1 MDQTTTQRNSHP
13 SSRTSQRA
21 VLGTILTCVACLA
34 LYVAQAPAEKRD
46 LDALRAQRAQAEL
59 SWRLDELRAVIA
71 SYRSTHGTNPGQGAG
86 SSVDA
91 GWFDRAYASSR
102 ASRAYDDAANAR
114 LERGVPA
121 NPING
126 RSDVRFLAN
135 DEPWPVQA
143 DDGSGWL
150 YKPSTGELRANC
162 RGRCVDSTRDFYEL

>member
-1 MDQTTTQRNSHP
+1 MAHPTPPRNPHP
-13 SSRTSQRA
+13 SSRNSQRA
-21 VLGTILTCVACLA
+21 VLCTVLTCVAGLV

-59 SWRLDELRAVIA
+59 SWRLDELRAVIET
-71 SYRSTHGTNPGQGAG
+71 YRAKHGTNPGQGAD
-86 SSVDA
+86 SSVD
-91 GWFDRAYASSR
+91 GKWFERAYASSR
-102 ASRAYDDAANAR
+102 ALHAFDDSAHAR

-135 DEPWPVQA
+135 DEPWPAHA

-162 RGRCVDSTRDFYEL
+162 RGAGPDAGRAYYEM

>member
-1 MDQTTTQRNSHP
+1 MAQPTAQRNSNP
-13 SSRTSQRA
+13 SSRSSQRA
-21 VLGTILTCVACLA
+21 VLATILTCVACLV

-59 SWRLDELRAVIA
+59 SWRLDELRAVID
-71 SYRSTHGTNPGQGAG
+71 SYRANHGTNPGQGAG
-86 SSVDA
+86 SAVDA
-91 GWFDRAYASSR
+91 AWFDRAYASSR
-102 ASRAYDDAANAR
+102 ALRAYDDAASAR

-135 DEPWPVQA
+135 DESWPAQA

-150 YKPSTGELRANC
+150 YKPATGELRANC
-162 RGRCVDSTRDFYEL
+162 RGSCVHSNRAFYEM